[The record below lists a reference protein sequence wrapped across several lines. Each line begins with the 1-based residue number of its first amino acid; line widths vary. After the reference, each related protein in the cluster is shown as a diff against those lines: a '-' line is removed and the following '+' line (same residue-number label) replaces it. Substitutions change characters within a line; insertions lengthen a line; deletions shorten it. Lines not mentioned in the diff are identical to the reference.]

1 MYSDN
6 LSLLHK
12 SVEDAKLD
20 AKLWHSRTEDG
31 VLDELLDEGDDDVLQ
46 LEESATTLGF
56 HEEIQLFRRSLVRT
70 LQQVCDIVPNPS
82 LYKFVHDRQPINC
95 DDMGYC
101 SHVPLDLQRRL
112 DSYLQDMSDE

>member
-46 LEESATTLGF
+46 LEESTTTLRF
-56 HEEIQLFRRSLVRT
+56 HKEI
-70 LQQVCDIVPNPS
+70 
-82 LYKFVHDRQPINC
+82 
-95 DDMGYC
+95 
-101 SHVPLDLQRRL
+101 
-112 DSYLQDMSDE
+112 